1 MVVGSSPSLLCLSC
15 STHVCFSLDVNVVFA
30 TVACLCVVRLVCNMG
45 SIVNKFGSIYV
56 ARGHSAGFIPRYGFY
71 VRQELSCSCD
81 PLMSF
86 ANELQ
91 LVGHK

>member
-1 MVVGSSPSLLCLSC
+1 M
-15 STHVCFSLDVNVVFA
+15 NVVFA
-30 TVACLCVVRLVCNMG
+30 TVACLCVVQLVCNMG

-56 ARGHSAGFIPRYGFY
+56 ARGYSVGFILRYEFY

-86 ANELQ
+86 TNELR